1 MTEQE
6 KQRQIDALVERYSNG
21 WKVKRISRISLAI
34 LRLCIYEMLYVED
47 IPFSVSINEAVELCK
62 KYNDDKAPAFVNG
75 ILNTI
80 ADKEGLKG

>member
-1 MTEQE
+1 M
-6 KQRQIDALVERYSNG
+6 
-21 WKVKRISRISLAI
+21 
-34 LRLCIYEMLYVED
+34 ED